1 MPKRDLR
8 YFLLGVLITA
18 ATACQPFAEDS
29 GQITVEPEVVV
40 APTVTATVGVVI
52 EPTISA
58 PTMPP
63 PASPTAQTGLQP
75 PELAAEPWSTIGGER
90 SGLALPV
97 PPGWVNLTDQITVPA
112 LGNRLGINLLF
123 VADSERTGRSLLA
136 GKSFDDGAYV
146 AGLLAESFP
155 GGSPVDQLAGWLLA
169 SEPALEVVGQPVSVV
184 SANGLPGAYVD
195 LVGGPVGLSIPEL
208 TGLRTRVAAFEM
220 PAVDGRPSPWLM
232 LLLSATS
239 DRWDDL
245 IDEFDAILQA
255 TETTPIRPGTTVS
268 DRGLAVRGELE
279 GDRDLVSAVL
289 EPGIS
294 DVWTFTTSGNRYT
307 SLFLRSDET
316 QLDLTLTLF
325 GPDRQTIAR
334 VDNGYAGAGEAITDL
349 RLGQPGVYVVE
360 VSDFFG
366 ATGRYTLSLDQ
377 ADVPQ
382 YSGGGDIEFGQAIQG
397 ELQPQGQQYWIFEG
411 NAGQQVSIV
420 AEPQASTFDVILE
433 LYGPDGQQLVAL
445 DEGFSGDPEVIN
457 GFDLMANGEFA
468 ILIRSFSPQGGPY
481 TLSLDESAPDIA
493 NFYDAGDLA
502 YGDTRQE
509 TLQQQEAHTWFF
521 QGRAGDLI
529 QVRLAPLSSNLDLE
543 LWLLDS
549 DIRRVATADQTAA
562 GEQEALDFI
571 LTRDGQY
578 ILFIRDFN
586 SEAGQYEIALS
597 AAPIATPESAGT
609 VTFGDRVMGAIPTGS
624 SVAWLLSAQ
633 AGDVFDL
640 VVEPA
645 EASSDIVLILESP
658 DGIAIL
664 EVDENS
670 AGQNEQ
676 LDDFVLPSGGTW
688 RIILREF
695 FGEPAPYQLAL
706 DRVE

>member
-18 ATACQPFAEDS
+18 ATACQPFAEDP
-29 GQITVEPEVVV
+29 GQTTVEPEVVI
-40 APTVTATVGVVI
+40 APTVTATVGVLV
-52 EPTISA
+52 EPTISV

-63 PASPTAQTGLQP
+63 PASPTALTDLES
-75 PELAAEPWSTIGGER
+75 PELAPEPWSTIGDER

-97 PPGWVNLTDQITVPA
+97 PPGWVNLTDEVTVPA
-112 LGNRLGINLLF
+112 IGNRLGINLLL

-136 GKSFDDGAYV
+136 GKSFDNGAYV

-155 GGSPVDQLAGWLLA
+155 GGSPVEQLASWLLA

-220 PAVDGRPSPWLM
+220 PAVDGRPSPSLI

-239 DRWDDL
+239 DRWDAL

-255 TETTPIRPGTTVS
+255 TQTNPIRPGTAVS
-268 DRGLAVRGELE
+268 DRGLIVRGELE

-289 EPGIS
+289 EPGVS

-325 GPDRQTIAR
+325 GPDQQTIAR

-433 LYGPDGQQLVAL
+433 LYGPDGQQLAAL

-457 GFDLMANGEFA
+457 GLNLTANGEFA

-481 TLSLDESAPDIA
+481 TLSLDESAPDIT

-521 QGRAGDLI
+521 QGRAGDQI

-549 DIRRVATADQTAA
+549 DIRRVATADQTVA

-597 AAPIATPESAGT
+597 AAPIATPESAGA

-658 DGIAIL
+658 DGIAVL
-664 EVDENS
+664 EVDDNS

-676 LDDFVLPSGGTW
+676 LDDFVVPSGGTW